1 MGSIP
6 TGRELV
12 AGISNRGNSMSK
24 DMVMEKHMA
33 YLESTE

>member
-6 TGRELV
+6 TGGELV
-12 AGISNRGNSMSK
+12 GGIFNRGTSMSK

-33 YLESTE
+33 YLESIE